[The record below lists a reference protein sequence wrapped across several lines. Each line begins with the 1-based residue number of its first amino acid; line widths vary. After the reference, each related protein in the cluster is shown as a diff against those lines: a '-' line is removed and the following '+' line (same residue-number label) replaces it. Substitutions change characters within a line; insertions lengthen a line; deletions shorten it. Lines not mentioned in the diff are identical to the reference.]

1 MTQDKMNFSF
11 DNRSRRDVGGWDV
24 GGWREQKTWGEGD
37 GGGEKQA

>member
-11 DNRSRRDVGGWDV
+11 DNRSRRDV